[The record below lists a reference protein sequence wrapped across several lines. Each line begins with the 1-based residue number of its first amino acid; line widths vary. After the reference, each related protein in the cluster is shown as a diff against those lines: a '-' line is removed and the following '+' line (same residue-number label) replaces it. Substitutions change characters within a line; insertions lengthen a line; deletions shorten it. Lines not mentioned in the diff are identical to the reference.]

1 MSRAFTKED
10 AQQEDVMV
18 VARPPLPD
26 GERNL
31 VTPNGLRLLREEE
44 QALAEGLAAAVAAG
58 DERRSAA
65 LQAASD
71 ELALRLSTAAVVDP
85 AENDKSEV
93 RFGDMVTLRP
103 SSAARSPSDVAG
115 GEFSLRIVG
124 VDEADHDDGLISFL
138 APLARELIGK
148 KVGQRV
154 ALRVDATGREF
165 VVVAI
170 E

>member
-18 VARPPLPD
+18 VARPPLPE
-26 GERNL
+26 GEPNL
-31 VTPNGLRLLREEE
+31 VTPNGMRLLREEE
-44 QALAEGLAAAVAAG
+44 QALAEGLVAAAASG
-58 DERRSAA
+58 NERRTAA

-71 ELALRLSTAAVVDP
+71 DLALRLSTAVVVDP
-85 AENDKSEV
+85 AEHDKSQV
-93 RFGDMVTLRP
+93 RFGDRVTLR
-103 SSAARSPSDVAG
+103 SANASTAG
-115 GEFSLRIVG
+115 GFSLRIVG
-124 VDEADHDDGLISFL
+124 VDEADPDEGLISFL

-148 KVGQRV
+148 NVGQRV
-154 ALRVDATGREF
+154 ALGADATGREF

>member
-26 GERNL
+26 GEPNL

-85 AENDKSEV
+85 AEHDKLEV
-93 RFGDMVTLRP
+93 RFGDLVTLR
-103 SSAARSPSDVAG
+103 SSNAATAG
-115 GEFSLRIVG
+115 GFSLRIVG